1 MLNFARK
8 KTIKEMEEETRQING
23 VYSQEKLE
31 KEYQRDIDFFQMVA
45 SIFESFENYQK
56 GVAKKER
63 VESYDV
69 YLDKLAKESNNKS
82 FPNYQKKIAN
92 EDGFDSHADKL
103 KYIAKKS
110 GIDLPNNSVKQNNI
124 EKKLMDKE
132 NINSI
137 GDFLQYTEERTKWYH
152 LMKKDLKILF

>member
-1 MLNFARK
+1 MLKFARK
-8 KTIKEMEEETRQING
+8 KTIEEMKEETRHINEF
-23 VYSQEKLE
+23 YSKKELE

-69 YLDKLAKESNNKS
+69 HLDTLAKESNIKS
-82 FPNYQKKIAN
+82 FPDYQKQRAN

-103 KYIAKKS
+103 KSLAKKS
-110 GIDLPNNSVKQNNI
+110 GFDLTNNSIKQNNI
-124 EKKLMDKE
+124 ETKVMDK
-132 NINSI
+132 NDINSLR
-137 GDFLQYTEERTKWYH
+137 DFLNYNGGK
-152 LMKKDLKILF
+152 